1 MGSRARGCC
10 GSNSN
15 RNGVITMVKGTMNP
29 KLTISIP
36 TWNRAEFLRENILT
50 MLPGVQALPVGSVEI
65 FISDNASTDET
76 PEFLAQ
82 LSQAYPF
89 IRYVCQP
96 ENMGAN
102 ANFYTVLKEA
112 NGEYVWLLGDDD
124 HINPDSLSRILA
136 DIDRYQPGVMIGGT
150 ERDTGGRRVYMP
162 AIQQHLLSDQSVLL
176 DYDGFTLAGKMS
188 VLIFSKAALESILE
202 RGWETICAINTP
214 WPHLLWLFKL
224 LANEQSIL
232 ILPYTTNYV
241 VEKNRYNLL
250 QCGVVRLDLMFV
262 EYLLMLQAVI
272 HEFEP
277 QIRKQLLQ
285 RSVMGRGAELIKILA
300 YATYLNSYSE
310 TIKHAWLALK
320 QLPLWRNRLY
330 FTVLYLLPALTP
342 VFTRRSGLWLLRRT
356 RTNWQEFHDF
366 MDYLQEVKRR
376 KKTAG
381 ARAVFNKA
389 YLNKTE

>member
-1 MGSRARGCC
+1 MMS
-10 GSNSN
+10 
-15 RNGVITMVKGTMNP
+15 P

-36 TWNRAEFLRENILT
+36 TWNRAEFLRENILA
-50 MLPGVQALPVGSVEI
+50 MLPGIQALPAGSVEI
-65 FISDNASTDET
+65 FISDNASTDDT
-76 PEFLAQ
+76 PNFLAD
-82 LSQAYPF
+82 LSQQYPF
-89 IRYVCQP
+89 VRYVSQP

-112 NGEYVWLLGDDD
+112 QGEYVWLMGDDD
-124 HINPDSLSRILA
+124 HINSGSLSQILA
-136 DIDRYQPGVMIGGT
+136 DIDTYQPGVMIGGT
-150 ERDTGGRRVYMP
+150 ERDTVGDRIYMP
-162 AIQQHLLSDQSVLL
+162 DILQHLLSDQKILL

-188 VLIFSKAALESILE
+188 VLIFSKAALDPVLE
-202 RGWETICAINTP
+202 RGWETIRAINTP

-262 EYLLMLQAVI
+262 DYTRMLQSVI
-272 HEFEP
+272 HEFAP
-277 QIRKQLLQ
+277 QIRKRLLQ
-285 RSVMGRGAELIKILA
+285 RIVAGRGGELIKILA
-300 YATYLNSYSE
+300 YATHLNSYPE
-310 TIKHAWLALK
+310 TVKNACAALK
-320 QLPLWRNRLY
+320 VIPLWQNRLR
-330 FTVLYLLPALTP
+330 FMSLYLFPALTP
-342 VFTRRSGLWLLRRT
+342 IFVRKSLLLLLRRM
-356 RTNWQEFHDF
+356 RPNWHAYQDF
-366 MDYLQEVKRR
+366 MGYLQEVKQR